1 MENLLSLAWA
11 LLVFSLHILVAL
23 RALTRP
29 NRSPASRIAWIA
41 VIMLAPLLGM
51 VAYLL
56 LGETSVGRARAE
68 RWLQTVKAISPPRDG
83 DLVPRRVSPR
93 TASLFLLGQSISG
106 LSWVGGN
113 RIELLGDPDAPF
125 DEPTR
130 HSHAAIEAML
140 ADISQAREHVHIAV
154 YIWLEDRTGLRMA
167 EAIAAAALR
176 GVACRVM
183 ADALGSYA
191 FSHSESWKM
200 MAAAGVKLESTL
212 SDIKRWRHVA
222 FSRAD
227 LRDHRKLL
235 VIDNRIAYCGSQNC
249 ADPEFHVKA
258 GFAPWVDLM
267 LRCQGPVV
275 RQMQALFL
283 SGWIPESGEAGLE
296 QLAAERVDDAVGRGC
311 VAQMFETGPTAAHN
325 AMADMFVASIHAA
338 REELIITTPYFV
350 PDESILRAICA
361 APRRGVRTI
370 LILPARNDSLFVG
383 LASRSTY
390 PYLLQNGVELYE
402 YTLGLLHAKSMT
414 IDCRLALV
422 GSANM
427 DRRSLELNYENNL
440 LIADREVSCA
450 IRDRQLEYLQHAKW
464 VDAEAVQAWPF
475 HRRLVQ
481 NVVGMM
487 APVL

>member
-1 MENLLSLAWA
+1 MQDLLGHAWA
-11 LLVFSLHILVAL
+11 LIAFTLHIVVAL

-29 NRSPASRIAWIA
+29 NRAPASRIAWIA

-51 VAYLL
+51 IAYLL

-68 RWLQTVKAISPPRDG
+68 RWIQTVKTIRLPRDECF
-83 DLVPRRVSPR
+83 VPRQVSPR
-93 TASLFLLGQSISG
+93 TASLFMLGRAISG
-106 LSWVGGN
+106 LQWVGGN
-113 RIELLGDPDAPF
+113 RIVLLTDPDASADDPV
-125 DEPTR
+125 R
-130 HSHAAIEAML
+130 HSHYAIEAML
-140 ADISQAREHVHIAV
+140 ADIAQAREHVHLAV
-154 YIWLEDRTGLRMA
+154 YIWLADRTGMRMA
-167 EAIAAAALR
+167 EAIAAAARR

-191 FSHSESWKM
+191 FTHSPAWTM
-200 MAAAGVKLESTL
+200 MADAGVQMEATL

-258 GFAPWVDLM
+258 RFAPWVDLM

-283 SGWIPESGEAGLE
+283 SGWIPESGEVGLE
-296 QLAAERVDDAVGRGC
+296 QLAAQQVDDVFGRAC
-311 VAQMFETGPTAAHN
+311 VAQMFETGPVVADN
-325 AMADMFVASIHAA
+325 ALADMFVACIHAA
-338 REELIITTPYFV
+338 RVELVITTPYFV

-361 APRRGVRTI
+361 APRRGVRTV

-402 YTLGLLHAKSMT
+402 YTAGLLHAKSMT
-414 IDCRLALV
+414 IDGRLSLV

-440 LIADREVSCA
+440 LIADREVTAS
-450 IRDRQLEYLQHAKW
+450 IRERQAEYLRNARP
-464 VDAEAVQAWPF
+464 VSLASVQTWPF